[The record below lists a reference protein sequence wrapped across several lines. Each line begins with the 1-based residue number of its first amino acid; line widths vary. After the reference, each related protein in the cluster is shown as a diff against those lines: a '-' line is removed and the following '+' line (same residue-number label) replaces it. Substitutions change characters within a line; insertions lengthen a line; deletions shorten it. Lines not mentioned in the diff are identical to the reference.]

1 MTTKIII
8 SELTS
13 VKDNSTPTSTEDII
27 NISKLITTK
36 FPNGIQLENII
47 ESTMIIL
54 KKVTGLY
61 YLSPD
66 KKKDLIIDVL
76 CYVVD
81 NTDAGALE
89 SLDPIIKKL
98 IPNIIDAFIK
108 VENGQLVV
116 DKPSMLKKYCCCFN

>member
-1 MTTKIII
+1 MTKIII

-27 NISKLITTK
+27 NIAKLITNK
-36 FPNGIQLENII
+36 FPKGIQLENIV

>member
-1 MTTKIII
+1 MTKIII

-27 NISKLITTK
+27 NIAKLITTK
-36 FPNGIQLENII
+36 FPNGIQLENIV

-89 SLDPIIKKL
+89 SLDPIIKNL

-108 VENGQLVV
+108 VENGELVV
-116 DKPSMLKKYCCCFN
+116 NKPSMLKKYCCCFN